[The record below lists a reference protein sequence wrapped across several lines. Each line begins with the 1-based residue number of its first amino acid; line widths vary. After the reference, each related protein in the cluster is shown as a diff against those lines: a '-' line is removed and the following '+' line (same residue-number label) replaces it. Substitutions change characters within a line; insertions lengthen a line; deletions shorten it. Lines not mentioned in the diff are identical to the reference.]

1 MNIGNRT
8 LEKIKKLAE
17 YMESVQGITLARAI
31 SVSPAKME
39 KILAGEEEPNARLI
53 AKIAAYFF
61 IPWISSRMMRRSCP
75 ISTRCSLTRTCCRS
89 SAMISRTT

>member
-1 MNIGNRT
+1 
-8 LEKIKKLAE
+8 
-17 YMESVQGITLARAI
+17 MESVQGITLARAI

-61 IPWISSRMMRRSCP
+61 IPVDIITDDAKEVAEGFECGIGLENWQDLQIGDILEIVETEEIRRKLE
-75 ISTRCSLTRTCCRS
+75 INE
-89 SAMISRTT
+89 

>member
-1 MNIGNRT
+1 
-8 LEKIKKLAE
+8 
-17 YMESVQGITLARAI
+17 MESVQGITLARAI

-61 IPWISSRMMRRSCP
+61 IPVDIITDDAKELPDFDTLQLDEDLLSIQRND
-75 ISTRCSLTRTCCRS
+75 I
-89 SAMISRTT
+89 ANDI

>member
-1 MNIGNRT
+1 
-8 LEKIKKLAE
+8 
-17 YMESVQGITLARAI
+17 MESVQGITLARAI

-61 IPWISSRMMRRSCP
+61 IPVDINHG
-75 ISTRCSLTRTCCRS
+75 
-89 SAMISRTT
+89 